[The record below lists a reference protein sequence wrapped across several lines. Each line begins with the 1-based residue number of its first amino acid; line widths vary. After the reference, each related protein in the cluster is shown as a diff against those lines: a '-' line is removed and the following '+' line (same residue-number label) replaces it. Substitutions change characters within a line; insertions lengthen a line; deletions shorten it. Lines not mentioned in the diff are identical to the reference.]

1 MIFLFK
7 GLLYPPVIS
16 KPSTYC
22 FSFDALC
29 SHYQPTNTGISFL
42 LAVNPL
48 FFPRGRAGWT
58 EQTRHLA
65 FHHKPKYQLESL
77 RLAQLQ
83 YIPIS
88 CKHQPGN
95 IPAIAGIF
103 DLASTAEE
111 IISLH
116 HSAKEWPICGQPNY
130 FQEPKSQVQS
140 SNDRNL
146 DL

>member
-48 FFPRGRAGWT
+48 FSPRGRAGWT

-116 HSAKEWPICGQPNY
+116 HSTEWPICGQPNY